1 MSPFS
6 AYVVSYYRE
15 VTGVRKDMIGFL
27 GFHSFFL
34 ECHCLL
40 STFKANSC
48 SNRKGGL
55 WGLSVPPS
63 QPTYSVLS
71 VTHFPCTSCMPP
83 WTWMHC
89 GSTGILCSWGI
100 MNAYANGWQETT
112 HTFLSPLL
120 SCMLYCLISLHLQ
133 NISSNKIIKN
143 FKTRVAEHLTK
154 HQALLSSL
162 ESSAS

>member
-1 MSPFS
+1 MLPFS

-27 GFHSFFL
+27 GFHSFFV

-55 WGLSVPPS
+55 LRLLVPPS
-63 QPTYSVLS
+63 QPTYSVLA

-112 HTFLSPLL
+112 HTFCLL
-120 SCMLYCLISLHLQ
+120 CFHACFIVSLVFTYKTQVQIKLLKISRQGWQ
-133 NISSNKIIKN
+133 NI
-143 FKTRVAEHLTK
+143 
-154 HQALLSSL
+154 
-162 ESSAS
+162 